1 MIRPDAG
8 ASTGRSTTTE
18 PHHRTAPMT
27 THLLPL
33 VVRMQVLFTSTSR
46 RLERGASL
54 VEYALL
60 VALIALVC
68 IAAVTTF
75 GAKTGSSFK
84 STAGA
89 L

>member
-8 ASTGRSTTTE
+8 ASTGRSTTTTNRTN
-18 PHHRTAPMT
+18 RTAPMT

-33 VVRMQVLFTSTSR
+33 VVRMQVLTTTLR